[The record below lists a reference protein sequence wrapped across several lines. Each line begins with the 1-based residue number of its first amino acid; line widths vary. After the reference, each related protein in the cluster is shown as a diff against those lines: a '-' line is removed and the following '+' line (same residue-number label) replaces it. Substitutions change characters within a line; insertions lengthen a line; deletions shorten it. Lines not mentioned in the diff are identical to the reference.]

1 MSITPLRGV
10 YILTEWRVPLAD
22 VAIGP
27 EELSAVSDVLRSGW
41 LSMGP
46 VTAEFE
52 AHFAAYIG
60 VKHAIAVTNRTA
72 ALHLAH
78 AALGAGL
85 GDTVICPSLTF
96 VATANAIRYT
106 GARPVFADIAGV
118 HDFNISA
125 AAIAAKI
132 DASTK
137 GICVVHYGGHPCDM
151 TAIMQLARAHGL
163 YVVEDAAHAPGAA
176 CHMPVVH
183 EDAGEDALAMHP
195 CGTIGDVGCFS
206 FFANKNM
213 TTGEGGMVTTNDD
226 ALAARLRRLRSHG
239 MTSLTWDRHRGHSAS
254 YYVVDWGYNYRIDE
268 LRSALGLAQLRRLKT
283 DNRKRA
289 EIAQAYTAQLQPLDG
304 LEIPFYT
311 SMTAPSNLSSFHLYP
326 VLLKDAST
334 RAQFRSFMQRQGV
347 QTSIH
352 YPAIHRFS
360 RYQGTAAE
368 GDLPLTDE
376 VAQRVVTLPLYAGMR
391 PEQRDGVLQA
401 IRQWQALRAA

>member
-1 MSITPLRGV
+1 
-10 YILTEWRVPLAD
+10 
-22 VAIGP
+22 
-27 EELSAVSDVLRSGW
+27 
-41 LSMGP
+41 
-46 VTAEFE
+46 
-52 AHFAAYIG
+52 
-60 VKHAIAVTNRTA
+60 
-72 ALHLAH
+72 
-78 AALGAGL
+78 
-85 GDTVICPSLTF
+85 
-96 VATANAIRYT
+96 
-106 GARPVFADIAGV
+106 
-118 HDFNISA
+118 
-125 AAIAAKI
+125 
-132 DASTK
+132 
-137 GICVVHYGGHPCDM
+137 
-151 TAIMQLARAHGL
+151 
-163 YVVEDAAHAPGAA
+163 
-176 CHMPVVH
+176 
-183 EDAGEDALAMHP
+183 
-195 CGTIGDVGCFS
+195 
-206 FFANKNM
+206 
-213 TTGEGGMVTTNDD
+213 
-226 ALAARLRRLRSHG
+226 
-239 MTSLTWDRHRGHSAS
+239 RGHSAS

>member
-1 MSITPLRGV
+1 M
-10 YILTEWRVPLAD
+10 TEWRVPLAD
-22 VAIGP
+22 VTIGS

-46 VTAEFE
+46 VTEAFE
-52 AHFAAYIG
+52 THFAASLG
-60 VKHAIAVTNRTA
+60 VKHAIAVTNGTA

-78 AALGAGL
+78 TVLGAGP
-85 GDTVICPSLTF
+85 GDAVICPSLTF

-106 GARPVFADIAGV
+106 GARPVFADIASTG
-118 HDFNISA
+118 DLNISA

-151 TAIMQLARAHGL
+151 TAIMQLAQAHGL

-176 CHMPVVH
+176 CHMPGLR
-183 EDAGEDALAMHP
+183 EYGRDDSAALYP

-239 MTSLTWDRHRGHSAS
+239 MTSLTWDRHHGHSAS
-254 YYVVDWGYNYRIDE
+254 YDVVDWGYNYRIDE
-268 LRSALGLAQLRRLKT
+268 LRSALGLAQLQRLQA

-289 EIAQAYTAQLQPLDG
+289 EIAHAYTAQLQHLSAFE
-304 LEIPFYT
+304 LPFHP
-311 SMTAPSNLSSFHLYP
+311 SPTAPPSRSSFHLYP

-334 RAQFRSFMQRQGV
+334 RAQFRSFMHRQGV

-360 RYQGTAAE
+360 RYQEIAAE
-368 GDLPLTDE
+368 VHLPLTDE
-376 VAQRVVTLPLYAGMR
+376 VAQRVVTLPLYAGMQ
-391 PEQRDGVLQA
+391 PEQHADVLQA
-401 IRQWQALRAA
+401 IHQWHALRAA

>member
-1 MSITPLRGV
+1 M
-10 YILTEWRVPLAD
+10 TEWRVPLAD

-27 EELSAVSDVLRSGW
+27 EETAAVHDVLRSGW

-52 AHFAAYIG
+52 ARFAAYLG
-60 VKHAIAVTNRTA
+60 VKHAIAVTNGTV

-78 AALGAGL
+78 AALGAGP

-118 HDFNISA
+118 DDLNISP

-132 DASTK
+132 DATTK

-151 TAIMQLARAHGL
+151 EAIVQLAQAHGL

-176 CHMPVVH
+176 CRMQG
-183 EDAGEDALAMHP
+183 AGEDTGDGSLVLYP

-213 TTGEGGMVTTNDD
+213 TTGEGGMVTTHDD
-226 ALAARLRRLRSHG
+226 ALAAHLRRLRSHG

-254 YYVVDWGYNYRIDE
+254 YDVVDWGFNYRIDE
-268 LRSALGLAQLRRLKT
+268 LRSALGLAQLRRLAA

-289 EIAQAYTAQLQPLDG
+289 EIARAYTAQLQHLDE
-304 LEIPFYT
+304 LDIPFYT
-311 SMTAPSNLSSFHLYP
+311 AMTTPSDISSFHLYP

-334 RAQFRSFMQRQGV
+334 RAQFRDFMQRQGV
-347 QTSIH
+347 QTSVH

-360 RYQGTAAE
+360 RYQGSAAD

-376 VAQRVVTLPLYAGMR
+376 VAQRLVTLPLFAGLR
-391 PEQRDGVLQA
+391 REQRDHVLHA
-401 IRQWQALRAA
+401 IHQWHDLRAA